1 MAHPDVDEERLLRD
15 MANGSITAFEQFY
28 ERYVSL
34 VLHIALRIVK
44 DRMEAEDICH
54 DLFLEV
60 WKKAGQ
66 YNPKRGSVEAWLAV
80 MARSRSLDRMRKKQR
95 LPITP
100 EENATLEQASTAAAA
115 EENVLARLDREVLGQ
130 ALSQIP
136 PAQARALQGMYYEA
150 KTQRE
155 LATNMNRP
163 LGTVKSLI
171 RYGLDNIRKQLSQSG
186 WLETLGGERKHE

>member
-15 MANGSITAFEQFY
+15 MANGSITAFELFY
-28 ERYVSL
+28 EKYASL

-66 YNPKRGSVEAWLAV
+66 YDPKRGSIEAWLAV
-80 MARSRSLDRMRKKQR
+80 KARSRSLDRMRKKQR
-95 LPITP
+95 LPIAS

-115 EENVLARLDREVLGQ
+115 EENVLSRLDREVLRQ
-130 ALSQIP
+130 ALGKIP

-155 LATNMNRP
+155 LAANMNRP

-186 WLETLGGERKHE
+186 WLESLGGERKHE

>member
-1 MAHPDVDEERLLRD
+1 LAHPDVDEERLLRD
-15 MANGSITAFEQFY
+15 MANGSITAFELFY
-28 ERYVSL
+28 EKYASL

-100 EENATLEQASTAAAA
+100 EERATLEQASTAVAA

-130 ALSQIP
+130 ALSKIP

-155 LATNMNRP
+155 LAANMNRP

-186 WLETLGGERKHE
+186 WLESLGGERKHE

>member
-15 MANGSITAFEQFY
+15 MANGSITAFELFY
-28 ERYVSL
+28 EKYASL

-60 WKKAGQ
+60 WKKPGQ
-66 YNPKRGSVEAWLAV
+66 YDPKRGSIEAWLAV
-80 MARSRSLDRMRKKQR
+80 KARSRSLDRMRKKQR
-95 LPITP
+95 LPVAS
-100 EENATLEQASTAAAA
+100 EENSTLEQASTAAAA
-115 EENVLARLDREVLGQ
+115 EENVLSRLDREVLRQ
-130 ALSQIP
+130 ALGKIP

-155 LATNMNRP
+155 LAANMNRP

-186 WLETLGGERKHE
+186 WLESLGGERKHE

>member
-1 MAHPDVDEERLLRD
+1 MAHPDVDEERLLHD
-15 MANGSITAFEQFY
+15 MANGSITAFELFY
-28 ERYVSL
+28 EKYASL

-66 YNPKRGSVEAWLAV
+66 YDPKRGSIEAWLAV
-80 MARSRSLDRMRKKQR
+80 KARSRSLDRMRKKQR
-95 LPITP
+95 LPIAS

-115 EENVLARLDREVLGQ
+115 EENVLSRLDREVLGQ
-130 ALSQIP
+130 ALSKIP

-155 LATNMNRP
+155 LAANMNRP

-186 WLETLGGERKHE
+186 WLESLGGERKHE

>member
-15 MANGSITAFEQFY
+15 MANGSITAFELFY
-28 ERYVSL
+28 EKYASL

-100 EENATLEQASTAAAA
+100 EERATLEQASTAVAA

-130 ALSQIP
+130 ALSKIP

-155 LATNMNRP
+155 LAANMNRP

-186 WLETLGGERKHE
+186 WLESLGGERKHE

>member
-28 ERYVSL
+28 EKYASL

-66 YNPKRGSVEAWLAV
+66 YDPKRGSIEAWLAV

-95 LPITP
+95 LPIAP
-100 EENATLEQASTAAAA
+100 GESVTLEQASTVAAA
-115 EENVLARLDREVLGQ
+115 EEKVLSRLDREVLGQ
-130 ALSQIP
+130 ALSRIP
-136 PAQARALQGMYYEA
+136 QAQARALQGMYYEA

-155 LATNMNRP
+155 LAANMNRP

-186 WLETLGGERKHE
+186 WLESLGGERKHE

>member
-15 MANGSITAFEQFY
+15 MANGSITAFELFY
-28 ERYVSL
+28 EKYASL

-66 YNPKRGSVEAWLAV
+66 YDPKRGSIEAWLAV
-80 MARSRSLDRMRKKQR
+80 KVRSRSLDRMRKKQR
-95 LPITP
+95 LPIAP

-115 EENVLARLDREVLGQ
+115 EENVLSRLDREVLGQ
-130 ALSQIP
+130 ALSKIP

-155 LATNMNRP
+155 LAANMNRP

-186 WLETLGGERKHE
+186 WLESLGGERKHE